1 MSFENSAGL
10 DVSNHYGP
18 RAVGGNQGVIGT
30 EGMKNE
36 AAVNFDSD
44 QLVKVEIPVGSVI
57 TQIVEEFSTGAVTA
71 ATVGAVDVAA
81 ATGAEAAY
89 VATPLGGELTIT
101 GPTAGTVHVYYIK
114 AL

>member
-1 MSFENSAGL
+1 MSFEDSAGL
-10 DVSNHYGP
+10 GVNNHFGP

-36 AAVNFDSD
+36 AAVNFDGD

-81 ATGAEAAY
+81 ATCAEAAY